1 MGLSSILKKQKTLKP
16 NTMLNMTTKKIGWI
30 GLGNMGTPMVKNL
43 LKAGFEVSVF
53 NRTAAKATPLV
64 EAGAKLVASPAALWA
79 VADTIITMVADD
91 AALQQIH
98 QGAEGLLAGA
108 YAEGFGARRERPF
121 EGTVE
126 TRSESSAR
134 GFGATVIDMSTVSP
148 ATSRE
153 LAAKLAV
160 RGVDYLDAPVAG
172 SVKPAELGQLVIM
185 VGGKKEVYEKAAPI
199 FEKLGKAQF
208 YLGQQGAGNNAK
220 LAINTLLAFNMQG
233 LAEAVLFANEHGVL
247 PEAMLAIIGES
258 ALANP
263 ITKMKT
269 ANILAANY
277 QPAFALKHLAKDL
290 RLAQGQGLHTPG
302 GEAMHDSFQQA
313 LAQGW
318 GEKDISAI
326 FPFLMGEK
334 A

>member
-1 MGLSSILKKQKTLKP
+1 MS
-16 NTMLNMTTKKIGWI
+16 TKKIGWI
-30 GLGNMGTPMVKNL
+30 GLGNMGVPMVKNL
-43 LKAGFEVSVF
+43 LKAGFEVTVF
-53 NRTAAKATPLV
+53 NRTAAKAASLQ
-64 EAGAKLVASPAALWA
+64 EAGAKLAASPAALWD
-79 VADTIITMVADD
+79 VVDTIITMVADD

-98 QGAEGLLAGA
+98 QGKDGLLAGA
-108 YAEGFGARRERPF
+108 GKAAAGDGSGARRAA
-121 EGTVE
+121 G
-126 TRSESSAR
+126 
-134 GFGATVIDMSTVSP
+134 GGAGMVIDMSTVSP
-148 ATSRE
+148 ATSRD
-153 LAAKLAV
+153 LAAKLAAV
-160 RGVDYLDAPVAG
+160 GVDYLDAPVAG

-185 VGGKKEVYEKAAPI
+185 VGGKKEAYERAVPI

-208 YLGQQGAGNNAK
+208 HLGEQGAGNNAK

-233 LAEAVLFANEHGVL
+233 LAESVLFASEHGIR

-258 ALANP
+258 ALANA

-269 ANILAANY
+269 ANILQANY

-290 RLAQGQGLHTPG
+290 RLAQGQGLHTPA
-302 GEAMHDSFQQA
+302 GEVIHDSYQQA
-313 LAQGW
+313 LVEGW

>member
-1 MGLSSILKKQKTLKP
+1 LKKQKTLKP
-16 NTMLNMTTKKIGWI
+16 NTMQNMTSKRIGWI
-30 GLGNMGTPMVKNL
+30 GLGNMGVPMVKNL
-43 LKAGFEVSVF
+43 LKAGFEVTVY
-53 NRTAAKATPLV
+53 NRTAAKAAPLQ
-64 EAGAKLVASPAALWA
+64 EAGAKLAVSPAALWET
-79 VADTIITMVADD
+79 ADTIITMVADD

-98 QGAEGLLAGA
+98 QGKDGLLAGA
-108 YAEGFGARRERPF
+108 AAYGPGAR
-121 EGTVE
+121 
-126 TRSESSAR
+126 S
-134 GFGATVIDMSTVSP
+134 GATVIDMSTVSP
-148 ATSRE
+148 ATSRD
-153 LAAKLAV
+153 LAAKLAAW
-160 RGVDYLDAPVAG
+160 GVDYLDAPVAG

-185 VGGKKEVYEKAAPI
+185 VGGKKEVYERAAPI

-208 YLGQQGAGNNAK
+208 YLGQQGSGNNAK

-233 LAEAVLFANEHGVL
+233 LAESVLFASEHGIR

-258 ALANP
+258 AVANA

-269 ANILAANY
+269 ANILQANY

-290 RLAQGQGLHTPG
+290 RLAQGQGLHTPA
-302 GEAMHDSFQQA
+302 GEVIHDSYQQA
-313 LAQGW
+313 LVEGW

>member
-1 MGLSSILKKQKTLKP
+1 MQ
-16 NTMLNMTTKKIGWI
+16 NMTIKKIGWI
-30 GLGNMGTPMVKNL
+30 GLGNMGVPMVKNL
-43 LKAGFEVSVF
+43 LKAGFEVTVY
-53 NRTAAKATPLV
+53 NRTAAKAAPLQ
-64 EAGAKLVASPAALWA
+64 EAGAKLAASPAALWET
-79 VADTIITMVADD
+79 ADTIITMVADD

-98 QGAEGLLAGA
+98 QGTDGLLAGA
-108 YAEGFGARRERPF
+108 KGGGNEASTTA
-121 EGTVE
+121 
-126 TRSESSAR
+126 
-134 GFGATVIDMSTVSP
+134 ATVIDMSTVSP
-148 ATSRE
+148 ATSRD

-160 RGVDYLDAPVAG
+160 KGVNYLDAPVAG

-185 VGGKKEVYEKAAPI
+185 VGGKKEAYEKALPI

-208 YLGQQGAGNNAK
+208 HLGQQGSGNNAK

-233 LAEAVLFANEHGVL
+233 LAESVLFASEHGIQ

-258 ALANP
+258 ALANA

-269 ANILAANY
+269 ANILQANY

-302 GEAMHDSFQQA
+302 GEAIHDSYQQA
-313 LAQGW
+313 LVQGW

>member
-1 MGLSSILKKQKTLKP
+1 
-16 NTMLNMTTKKIGWI
+16 MLTREGRELTREGRNMTSKKIGWI
-30 GLGNMGTPMVKNL
+30 GLGNMGVPMVKNL
-43 LKAGFEVSVF
+43 LKAGFEVTVF
-53 NRTAAKATPLV
+53 NRTAAKAAPLQ
-64 EAGAKLVASPAALWA
+64 EAGARLAASPAALWE

-108 YAEGFGARRERPF
+108 GKGVGGSGGGRPAGEGGGGAS
-121 EGTVE
+121 G
-126 TRSESSAR
+126 
-134 GFGATVIDMSTVSP
+134 GGGGTVIDMSTVSP

-153 LAAKLAV
+153 LAAKLAAK
-160 RGVDYLDAPVAG
+160 GVDYLDAPVAG

-185 VGGKKEVYEKAAPI
+185 VGGKKEVYEKAVPI
-199 FEKLGKAQF
+199 FEKLGKVHF
-208 YLGQQGAGNNAK
+208 HLGGQGSGNNAK

-233 LAEAVLFANEHGVL
+233 LAESVLFASEHGIQ

-269 ANILAANY
+269 TNLLQANY

-302 GEAMHDSFQQA
+302 GEAMHDSYQQA

-318 GEKDISAI
+318 GDKDISAI

>member
-1 MGLSSILKKQKTLKP
+1 MQ
-16 NTMLNMTTKKIGWI
+16 NTIIKKIGWI

-43 LKAGFEVSVF
+43 LKAGFEVTVY
-53 NRTAAKATPLV
+53 NRTAAKAAPLQ
-64 EAGAKLVASPAALWA
+64 EAGAKLAVSPAALWE
-79 VADTIITMVADD
+79 VADTIITMVSDD

-98 QGAEGLLAGA
+98 QGKDGLLAGA
-108 YAEGFGARRERPF
+108 KD
-121 EGTVE
+121 
-126 TRSESSAR
+126 
-134 GFGATVIDMSTVSP
+134 GATVIDMSTVSP
-148 ATSRE
+148 ATSRD

-160 RGVDYLDAPVAG
+160 KGVNYLDAPVAG

-185 VGGKKEVYEKAAPI
+185 VGGKKEVYEMAAPI

-208 YLGQQGAGNNAK
+208 YLGQQGSGNNAK

-233 LAEAVLFANEHGVL
+233 LAESVLFASEHGIS

-258 ALANP
+258 ALANA

-302 GEAMHDSFQQA
+302 GEAIHDSYQQA
-313 LAQGW
+313 LVQGW

>member
-1 MGLSSILKKQKTLKP
+1 MGV
-16 NTMLNMTTKKIGWI
+16 
-30 GLGNMGTPMVKNL
+30 PMVRNL
-43 LKAGFEVSVF
+43 LKAGFDVTVF
-53 NRTAAKATPLV
+53 NRTAAKAAPLQ
-64 EAGAKLVASPAALWA
+64 EAGAKLAASPAALWD

-98 QGAEGLLAGA
+98 QGKDGLLAGA
-108 YAEGFGARRERPF
+108 GKAATGSG
-121 EGTVE
+121 G
-126 TRSESSAR
+126 
-134 GFGATVIDMSTVSP
+134 GGGTVIDMSTVSP

-153 LAAKLAV
+153 LAAKLAA
-160 RGVDYLDAPVAG
+160 RGVGYLDAPVAG

-185 VGGKKEVYEKAAPI
+185 VGGKKEVYERAAPI

-208 YLGQQGAGNNAK
+208 YLGEQGAGNNAK

-233 LAEAVLFANEHGVL
+233 LAESVLFASEHGIH

-258 ALANP
+258 ALANA

-269 ANILAANY
+269 ANILQANY
-277 QPAFALKHLAKDL
+277 QPAFTLKHLAKDL

-302 GEAMHDSFQQA
+302 GEAINDSYQQA
-313 LAQGW
+313 LVQGW

-334 A
+334 P

>member
-1 MGLSSILKKQKTLKP
+1 LKKQKTLKP
-16 NTMLNMTTKKIGWI
+16 NTMQNMTSKRIGWI
-30 GLGNMGTPMVKNL
+30 GLGNMGVPMVKNL
-43 LKAGFEVSVF
+43 LKAGFEVTVY
-53 NRTAAKATPLV
+53 NRTAAKAAPLQ
-64 EAGAKLVASPAALWA
+64 EAGAKLAVSPAALWET
-79 VADTIITMVADD
+79 ADTIITMVADD

-98 QGAEGLLAGA
+98 QGKDGLLAGA
-108 YAEGFGARRERPF
+108 AAYGPGAR
-121 EGTVE
+121 
-126 TRSESSAR
+126 S
-134 GFGATVIDMSTVSP
+134 GATVIDMSTVSP
-148 ATSRE
+148 ATSRD
-153 LAAKLAV
+153 LAAKLAAG
-160 RGVDYLDAPVAG
+160 GVDYLDAPVAG

-185 VGGKKEVYEKAAPI
+185 VGGKKEVYERAAPI

-208 YLGQQGAGNNAK
+208 YLGQQGSGNNAK

-233 LAEAVLFANEHGVL
+233 LAESVLFASEHGIR

-258 ALANP
+258 AVANA

-269 ANILAANY
+269 ANILQANY

-290 RLAQGQGLHTPG
+290 RLAQGQGLHTPA
-302 GEAMHDSFQQA
+302 GEVIHDSYQQA
-313 LAQGW
+313 LVEGW

>member
-1 MGLSSILKKQKTLKP
+1 MASKK
-16 NTMLNMTTKKIGWI
+16 MGWI
-30 GLGNMGTPMVKNL
+30 GLGNMGVPMVKNL
-43 LKAGFEVSVF
+43 LQAGFEVTVF
-53 NRTAAKATPLV
+53 NRTAAKAAPLV
-64 EAGAKLVASPAALWA
+64 EAGVRLAASPAALWE

-98 QGAEGLLAGA
+98 QGKDGLLAGA
-108 YAEGFGARRERPF
+108 SAGGFGAQGPAGEDGR
-121 EGTVE
+121 
-126 TRSESSAR
+126 
-134 GFGATVIDMSTVSP
+134 TVIDMSTVSP
-148 ATSRE
+148 GTSRE
-153 LAAKLAV
+153 LAAKLAAK
-160 RGVDYLDAPVAG
+160 GVDYLDAPVAG

-185 VGGKKEVYEKAAPI
+185 VGGKKEVYEKAVPI

-208 YLGQQGAGNNAK
+208 HLGEQGSGNNAK
-220 LAINTLLAFNMQG
+220 LAINTLLAFHMQG
-233 LAEAVLFANEHGVL
+233 LAESVLFAGEHGIQ

-269 ANILAANY
+269 TNILQANY

-318 GEKDISAI
+318 GDKDISAI

>member
-1 MGLSSILKKQKTLKP
+1 MQ
-16 NTMLNMTTKKIGWI
+16 NMTSKRIGWI
-30 GLGNMGTPMVKNL
+30 GLGNMGVPMVKNL
-43 LKAGFEVSVF
+43 LKAGFEVTVY
-53 NRTAAKATPLV
+53 NRTAAKAAPLQ
-64 EAGAKLVASPAALWA
+64 EAGAKLAVSPAALWET
-79 VADTIITMVADD
+79 ADTIITMVADD

-98 QGAEGLLAGA
+98 QGKDGLLAGA
-108 YAEGFGARRERPF
+108 AAYGPGAR
-121 EGTVE
+121 
-126 TRSESSAR
+126 S
-134 GFGATVIDMSTVSP
+134 GATVIDMSTVSP
-148 ATSRE
+148 ATSRD
-153 LAAKLAV
+153 LAAKLAAG
-160 RGVDYLDAPVAG
+160 GVDYLDAPVAG

-185 VGGKKEVYEKAAPI
+185 VGGKKEVYERAAPI

-208 YLGQQGAGNNAK
+208 YLGQQGSGNNAK

-233 LAEAVLFANEHGVL
+233 LAESVLFASEHGIR

-258 ALANP
+258 AVANA

-269 ANILAANY
+269 ANILQANY

-290 RLAQGQGLHTPG
+290 RLAQGQGLHTPA
-302 GEAMHDSFQQA
+302 GEVIHDSYQQA
-313 LAQGW
+313 LVEGW

>member
-1 MGLSSILKKQKTLKP
+1 MGWYWILKKQKTPKP
-16 NTMLNMTTKKIGWI
+16 NTMQNTIIKKIGWI

-43 LKAGFEVSVF
+43 LKAGFEVTVY
-53 NRTAAKATPLV
+53 NRTAAKAAPLQ
-64 EAGAKLVASPAALWA
+64 EAGAKLAVSPAALWE
-79 VADTIITMVADD
+79 VADTIITMVSDD

-98 QGAEGLLAGA
+98 QGKDGLLAGA
-108 YAEGFGARRERPF
+108 KD
-121 EGTVE
+121 
-126 TRSESSAR
+126 
-134 GFGATVIDMSTVSP
+134 GATVIDMSTVSP
-148 ATSRE
+148 ATSRD

-160 RGVDYLDAPVAG
+160 KGVNYLDAPVAG

-185 VGGKKEVYEKAAPI
+185 VGGKKEVYEMAAPI

-208 YLGQQGAGNNAK
+208 YLGQQGSGNNAK

-233 LAEAVLFANEHGVL
+233 LAESVLFASEHGIS

-258 ALANP
+258 ALANA

-302 GEAMHDSFQQA
+302 GEAIHDSYQQA
-313 LAQGW
+313 LVQGW

>member
-1 MGLSSILKKQKTLKP
+1 MS
-16 NTMLNMTTKKIGWI
+16 TKKIGWI
-30 GLGNMGTPMVKNL
+30 GLGNMGVPMVKNL
-43 LKAGFEVSVF
+43 LKAGFEVTVF
-53 NRTAAKATPLV
+53 NRTAAKAASLQ
-64 EAGAKLVASPAALWA
+64 EAGAKLAASPAALWD
-79 VADTIITMVADD
+79 VVDTIITMVADD

-98 QGAEGLLAGA
+98 QGKDGLLAGA
-108 YAEGFGARRERPF
+108 GKAAAGDGSGARRAA
-121 EGTVE
+121 G
-126 TRSESSAR
+126 
-134 GFGATVIDMSTVSP
+134 GGAGMVIDMSTVSP
-148 ATSRE
+148 ATSRD
-153 LAAKLAV
+153 LAAKLAAV
-160 RGVDYLDAPVAG
+160 GVDYLDAPVAG

-185 VGGKKEVYEKAAPI
+185 VGGKKEAYERAVPI

-208 YLGQQGAGNNAK
+208 HLGEQGAGNNAK

-233 LAEAVLFANEHGVL
+233 LAESVLFASEHGIR

-258 ALANP
+258 ALANA

-269 ANILAANY
+269 ANILQANY

-302 GEAMHDSFQQA
+302 GEAIHDSYQQA
-313 LAQGW
+313 LVQGW
-318 GEKDISAI
+318 GEMDISSI

>member
-1 MGLSSILKKQKTLKP
+1 MQ
-16 NTMLNMTTKKIGWI
+16 NMTIKKIGWI
-30 GLGNMGTPMVKNL
+30 GLGNMGVPMVKNL
-43 LKAGFEVSVF
+43 LKAGFEVTVF
-53 NRTAAKATPLV
+53 NRTAAKAVPLQ
-64 EAGAKLVASPAALWA
+64 EAGAKLAASPAALWDA
-79 VADTIITMVADD
+79 ADIIITMVADD

-98 QGAEGLLAGA
+98 QGKDGLLAGA
-108 YAEGFGARRERPF
+108 GKAAAGEGGGARNEAG
-121 EGTVE
+121 EG
-126 TRSESSAR
+126 S
-134 GFGATVIDMSTVSP
+134 GGASGEGHGLVIDMSTVSP

-153 LAAKLAV
+153 LAAKLAA

-185 VGGKKEVYEKAAPI
+185 VGGKKEAYERAAPI

-208 YLGQQGAGNNAK
+208 HLGEQGAGNNAK

-233 LAEAVLFANEHGVL
+233 LAESVLFASEHGIR

-258 ALANP
+258 AVANA

-269 ANILAANY
+269 ANILQANY

-290 RLAQGQGLHTPG
+290 RLAQGQGLYTPG
-302 GEAMHDSFQQA
+302 GEAIHDSYQLA

>member
-1 MGLSSILKKQKTLKP
+1 
-16 NTMLNMTTKKIGWI
+16 MTTKRIGWI
-30 GLGNMGTPMVKNL
+30 GLGNMGVPMVKNL
-43 LKAGFEVSVF
+43 LKAGFEVTVY
-53 NRTAAKATPLV
+53 NRTAAKAAPLQ
-64 EAGAKLVASPAALWA
+64 EAGAKLAASPAALWET
-79 VADTIITMVADD
+79 ADTIITMVADD

-98 QGAEGLLAGA
+98 QGKDGLLAG
-108 YAEGFGARRERPF
+108 ER
-121 EGTVE
+121 
-126 TRSESSAR
+126 TRESS
-134 GFGATVIDMSTVSP
+134 ATVIDMSTVSP
-148 ATSRE
+148 ATSRD
-153 LAAKLAV
+153 LAAKLAA

-185 VGGKKEVYEKAAPI
+185 VGGKKEVFEKALPI

-208 YLGQQGAGNNAK
+208 HLGQQGSGNNAK

-233 LAEAVLFANEHGVL
+233 LAESVLFASEHGIR

-258 ALANP
+258 ALANA
-263 ITKMKT
+263 ITKLKT
-269 ANILAANY
+269 ANILQANY

-302 GEAMHDSFQQA
+302 GEVIHDSYQQA
-313 LAQGW
+313 LVEGW

>member
-1 MGLSSILKKQKTLKP
+1 MAS
-16 NTMLNMTTKKIGWI
+16 KKIGWI
-30 GLGNMGTPMVKNL
+30 GVGNMGTPMVKNL
-43 LKAGFEVSVF
+43 LKAGFEVTVY
-53 NRTAAKATPLV
+53 NRTAARAAPLQ
-64 EAGAKLVASPAALWA
+64 EAGAKLAVSPAALWD

-98 QGAEGLLAGA
+98 QGKDGLLAGA
-108 YAEGFGARRERPF
+108 TAG
-121 EGTVE
+121 
-126 TRSESSAR
+126 
-134 GFGATVIDMSTVSP
+134 TVIDMSTVSP
-148 ATSRE
+148 ATSRD
-153 LAAKLAV
+153 LAAKLAAK
-160 RGVDYLDAPVAG
+160 GVDYLDAPVAG

-185 VGGKKEVYEKAAPI
+185 VGGKKEVFEKAAPI

-233 LAEAVLFANEHGVL
+233 LAESVLFASEHGIS

-258 ALANP
+258 ALANA

-269 ANILAANY
+269 ANILQANY

-302 GEAMHDSFQQA
+302 GEAIHDSYQQA
-313 LAQGW
+313 LVQGW

>member
-1 MGLSSILKKQKTLKP
+1 
-16 NTMLNMTTKKIGWI
+16 ML
-30 GLGNMGTPMVKNL
+30 
-43 LKAGFEVSVF
+43 F
-53 NRTAAKATPLV
+53 
-64 EAGAKLVASPAALWA
+64 
-79 VADTIITMVADD
+79 
-91 AALQQIH
+91 
-98 QGAEGLLAGA
+98 
-108 YAEGFGARRERPF
+108 
-121 EGTVE
+121 
-126 TRSESSAR
+126 RS
-134 GFGATVIDMSTVSP
+134 
-148 ATSRE
+148 
-153 LAAKLAV
+153 
-160 RGVDYLDAPVAG
+160 YLDAPVAG

-185 VGGKKEVYEKAAPI
+185 VGGKKEAYERAVPI

-208 YLGQQGAGNNAK
+208 YLGEQGAGNNAK

-233 LAEAVLFANEHGVL
+233 LAESVLFASEHGIQ

-258 ALANP
+258 ALANA

-269 ANILAANY
+269 ANILQADY

-302 GEAMHDSFQQA
+302 GEAMHDSYQQA

>member
-1 MGLSSILKKQKTLKP
+1 MS
-16 NTMLNMTTKKIGWI
+16 TKRIGWI
-30 GLGNMGTPMVKNL
+30 GLGNMGVPMVKNL
-43 LKAGFEVSVF
+43 LKAGFEVTVY
-53 NRTAAKATPLV
+53 NRTAARAAPLQ
-64 EAGAKLVASPAALWA
+64 EAGAKLAASPAALWET
-79 VADTIITMVADD
+79 ADTIITMVADD

-98 QGAEGLLAGA
+98 QGKDGLLAGLSA
-108 YAEGFGARRERPF
+108 
-121 EGTVE
+121 
-126 TRSESSAR
+126 TRS
-134 GFGATVIDMSTVSP
+134 GATVIDMSTVSP
-148 ATSRE
+148 ATSRD
-153 LAAKLAV
+153 LAAKLAA

-185 VGGKKEVYEKAAPI
+185 VGGKKEVFDKALPI

-208 YLGQQGAGNNAK
+208 YLGQQGSGNNAK

-233 LAEAVLFANEHGVL
+233 LAESVLFASEHGIS

-258 ALANP
+258 AVANA

-269 ANILAANY
+269 ANILQANY

-302 GEAMHDSFQQA
+302 GEAIHDSYQQA
-313 LAQGW
+313 LVQGW

>member
-1 MGLSSILKKQKTLKP
+1 
-16 NTMLNMTTKKIGWI
+16 MLNKEGQAMTTKKIGWI
-30 GLGNMGTPMVKNL
+30 GLGNMGVPMVKNL
-43 LKAGFEVSVF
+43 LKAGFEVTVY
-53 NRTAAKATPLV
+53 NRTVAKAAPLQ
-64 EAGAKLVASPAALWA
+64 EAGAKLAVSPAALWD

-98 QGAEGLLAGA
+98 QGKDGLLAGA
-108 YAEGFGARRERPF
+108 TAG
-121 EGTVE
+121 
-126 TRSESSAR
+126 
-134 GFGATVIDMSTVSP
+134 TVIDMSTVSP

-160 RGVDYLDAPVAG
+160 KGVNYLDAPVAG

-185 VGGKKEVYEKAAPI
+185 VGGKKEVYERAAPI

-220 LAINTLLAFNMQG
+220 LAMNTLLAFNMQG
-233 LAEAVLFANEHGVL
+233 LAESVLFASEHGIS
-247 PEAMLAIIGES
+247 PESMLAIIGES
-258 ALANP
+258 ALANA

-269 ANILAANY
+269 ANILQANY

-302 GEAMHDSFQQA
+302 GEAMHDSYQQA

>member
-1 MGLSSILKKQKTLKP
+1 MS
-16 NTMLNMTTKKIGWI
+16 TKKIGWI
-30 GLGNMGTPMVKNL
+30 GLGNMGVPMVRNL
-43 LKAGFEVSVF
+43 LKAGFDVTVF
-53 NRTAAKATPLV
+53 NRTAAKAAPLQ
-64 EAGAKLVASPAALWA
+64 EAGAKLAASPAALWD

-98 QGAEGLLAGA
+98 QGKDGLLAGA
-108 YAEGFGARRERPF
+108 GKAATGSG
-121 EGTVE
+121 G
-126 TRSESSAR
+126 
-134 GFGATVIDMSTVSP
+134 GGGTVIDMSTVSP

-153 LAAKLAV
+153 LAAKLAA
-160 RGVDYLDAPVAG
+160 RGVGYLDAPVAG

-185 VGGKKEVYEKAAPI
+185 VGGKKEVYERAAPI

-208 YLGQQGAGNNAK
+208 YLGEQGAGNNAK

-233 LAEAVLFANEHGVL
+233 LAESVLFASEHGIH

-258 ALANP
+258 ALANA

-269 ANILAANY
+269 ANILQANY
-277 QPAFALKHLAKDL
+277 QPAFTLKHLAKDL

-302 GEAMHDSFQQA
+302 GEAINDSYQQA
-313 LAQGW
+313 LVQGW

-334 A
+334 P

>member
-1 MGLSSILKKQKTLKP
+1 MI
-16 NTMLNMTTKKIGWI
+16 KKIGWI
-30 GLGNMGTPMVKNL
+30 GLGNMGVPMVKNL
-43 LKAGFEVSVF
+43 LKAGFEVTVY
-53 NRTAAKATPLV
+53 NRTAAKAAPLQ
-64 EAGAKLVASPAALWA
+64 EAGARVAASPAALWD
-79 VADTIITMVADD
+79 VTDTIITMVADD

-98 QGAEGLLAGA
+98 QGKDGLLAGA
-108 YAEGFGARRERPF
+108 GKAAGSSGERPF

-126 TRSESSAR
+126 LRRDSSVPGLDSSSGGAR
-134 GFGATVIDMSTVSP
+134 TGMVIDMSTVSP
-148 ATSRE
+148 AITRE
-153 LAAKLAV
+153 LAAKLAA

-185 VGGKKEVYEKAAPI
+185 VGGKKEAYERAAPI

-208 YLGQQGAGNNAK
+208 HLGEQGAGNNAK

-233 LAEAVLFANEHGVL
+233 LAESVLFASEHGIQ
-247 PEAMLAIIGES
+247 PEAMLAIIGDS
-258 ALANP
+258 ALANA

-269 ANILAANY
+269 TNILQANY

-290 RLAQGQGLHTPG
+290 RLAQGQGLQTPG
-302 GEAMHDSFQQA
+302 GEAIHDSYQQA